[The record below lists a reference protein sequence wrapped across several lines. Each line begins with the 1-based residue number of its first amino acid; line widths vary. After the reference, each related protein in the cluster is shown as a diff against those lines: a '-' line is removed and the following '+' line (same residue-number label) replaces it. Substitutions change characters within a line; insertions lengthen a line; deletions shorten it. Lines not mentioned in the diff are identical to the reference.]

1 MIEGRATARYVR
13 GSAQKARLV
22 LDLIRG
28 KDVDKA
34 ISTLRFVRKGVAKDV
49 EKVLRSAV
57 ANAQQ
62 KDGAGDDVD
71 RLYVAE
77 CFADQ
82 GPTAK
87 RIRAAPMGRAFRIM
101 KRTSHLT
108 VAVGQRQEVGG
119 FVERVGDMENPVVD
133 DGAVEGSGVTK
144 KQTKK
149 ARKTSASKSADA

>member
-71 RLYVAE
+71 RLYV
-77 CFADQ
+77 CLLY
-82 GPTAK
+82 
-87 RIRAAPMGRAFRIM
+87 
-101 KRTSHLT
+101 TSPSP
-108 VAVGQRQEVGG
+108 R
-119 FVERVGDMENPVVD
+119 D
-133 DGAVEGSGVTK
+133 
-144 KQTKK
+144 
-149 ARKTSASKSADA
+149 